1 MTDRQKKRYGFGPGF
16 SHCVL
21 DGPVNSV
28 PEGGTMNCK
37 RDHFRGRFVVTFSVM
52 LASWLAAGAIQGQA
66 QEGLSHAEDPALS
79 PRLKRIDQDKLVL
92 GEYSLREVIE
102 NGRHLFTTPFTK
114 AEGHGEGGK
123 PDGAG
128 GFLIGPRELTFRQNL
143 DAFRVQT
150 MSGLS
155 SDQLRQFLNFPVPE
169 VNPTTQKIVYPY
181 LRLNGLDSQSCWEC
195 HNLIGSERLPDTRT
209 YALSRKQSVAA
220 GAGGFAGNAFINAN
234 LPNPIFM
241 FIRNA
246 PHMFGSGYA
255 QELAEEMTLDL
266 LGLRTIALR
275 DALANPGVAASQS
288 LTAKTIDFG
297 FFVVTYTG
305 DPGAKPG
312 LKSVIDQ
319 LNDLPGQDP
328 PGFTIQWDKIQGVSA
343 DLVVRPFQ
351 FKGIASNVRNFVR
364 DACQFHFGME
374 PRESNPDF
382 DTPSENHDSDNDG
395 IPDEL
400 SLGDVSALTIYTM
413 AVRPP
418 FEAQSRDEVENRW
431 ARRGRNIFEGNEVFT
446 KAVSCAALPH
456 PFAPPDRLHRCRQG
470 PPQGAREVRTDAVGR
485 QRHWAV
491 GSSEV
496 KRATPGRAAV
506 HGA

>member
-1 MTDRQKKRYGFGPGF
+1 M
-16 SHCVL
+16 
-21 DGPVNSV
+21 
-28 PEGGTMNCK
+28 
-37 RDHFRGRFVVTFSVM
+37 
-52 LASWLAAGAIQGQA
+52 
-66 QEGLSHAEDPALS
+66 
-79 PRLKRIDQDKLVL
+79 
-92 GEYSLREVIE
+92 
-102 NGRHLFTTPFTK
+102 
-114 AEGHGEGGK
+114 
-123 PDGAG
+123 
-128 GFLIGPRELTFRQNL
+128 TFRQNL

-169 VNPTTQKIVYPY
+169 VNPNTQKIVYPY

-209 YALSRKQSVAA
+209 YALARKQSAAA
-220 GAGGFAGNAFINAN
+220 GAGGFAGNAFINPD

-241 FIRNA
+241 FIRNP

-275 DALANPGVAASQS
+275 DALANPGVAASQP
-288 LTAKTIDFG
+288 LQAKTIEFG

-305 DPGAKPG
+305 DPATRPG
-312 LKSVIDQ
+312 LKTVIDQ
-319 LNDLPGQDP
+319 LNDLPGQNP

-351 FKGIASNVRNFVR
+351 FKGIASNMRNFVR

-374 PRESNPDF
+374 PRESNPGF
-382 DTPSENHDSDNDG
+382 DTSSENHDSDNDG

-418 FEAQSRDEVENRW
+418 FEVQSRDDGENRL
-431 ARRGRNIFEGNEVFT
+431 AKRGRNLFEGNEVFT
-446 KAVSCAALPH
+446 KAVSCA
-456 PFAPPDRLHRCRQG
+456 RC
-470 PPQGAREVRTDAVGR
+470 
-485 QRHWAV
+485 H
-491 GSSEV
+491 
-496 KRATPGRAAV
+496 TPRST
-506 HGA
+506 